1 MCVCVCVFM
10 CMRTRVY
17 FQGQEGSWKISPCNY
32 KPHFPKGKNL
42 IWLTCTCP
50 LRWIFCLFCFSFS
63 FFFSWGV
70 RGWKRMWVGGNCQ
83 WRSLLLIL
91 IYSAGGTQVWL
102 FSSADCSGHRKKKGE
117 GMWRHERRR
126 EKAVLLLHGRCF
138 LYSVQIKVLNLIVYA
153 LFFAVNV
160 CLKICSQTH
169 SYAWTQTDRKTT
181 HMFWGVYLLN
191 SADIM
196 HSSF

>member
-1 MCVCVCVFM
+1 MSTTLNF
-10 CMRTRVY
+10 
-17 FQGQEGSWKISPCNY
+17 
-32 KPHFPKGKNL
+32 
-42 IWLTCTCP
+42 
-50 LRWIFCLFCFSFS
+50 LFVL
-63 FFFSWGV
+63 FFLLFSWGGGGGG

-83 WRSLLLIL
+83 RSLLLIL

-160 CLKICSQTH
+160 CSKICSQTH

-191 SADIM
+191 STDIM